1 MAGGD
6 EVARIVV
13 VEDNADNRL
22 LVRAILEREHEVI
35 EYASGV
41 AALGSVA
48 DDAPDLIL
56 LDISLPVLD
65 GVQVLDVLRADGR
78 LKSVPVIAL
87 TAHAMSTDRSR
98 FLEAGF
104 DEYVAKPITD
114 ERELLDKIGRLVSR
128 G

>member
-98 FLEAGF
+98 
-104 DEYVAKPITD
+104 P
-114 ERELLDKIGRLVSR
+114 
-128 G
+128 